1 VTPEERPRWAALALT
16 PIVPLV
22 GLAAGGRWIW
32 PLLAPLT
39 LWPSF
44 AAAVRGA
51 DYRRALGAGLL
62 WAALLSAGIV
72 AWTEQAPRS
81 AGRGIV
87 HAEPYRIEMF
97 QWIETGAG
105 KENEPARFLPE
116 HLVHL
121 AAFAALTWATGG
133 YLGLVLGAA
142 LTGYMSYFVGSFAL
156 SSGHPIAGALVAW
169 VPWSVVRV
177 VAFVTLGCVL
187 ARPLLVRRWAPF
199 GPRERR
205 WLAAALTGIVIDLLL
220 KTLAAPAYGRFL
232 LDMLGSSRD

>member
-1 VTPEERPRWAALALT
+1 
-16 PIVPLV
+16 VPLA
-22 GLAAGGRWIW
+22 GLAPGGKWLW

-39 LWPSF
+39 LWATF
-44 AAAVRGA
+44 APAVRER

-62 WAALLSAGIV
+62 WAALLSAGV
-72 AWTEQAPRS
+72 VVWTERAPRA

-87 HAEPYRIEMF
+87 NAEPYRIEMF
-97 QWIETGAG
+97 RWIETGVG
-105 KENEPARFLPE
+105 KENEPARFAPE
-116 HLVHL
+116 HLFHL

-133 YLGLVLGAA
+133 YLGLALGAA

-156 SSGHPIAGALVAW
+156 SAGRPLTGALVAW

-177 VAFVTLGCVL
+177 AAFVALGSVL
-187 ARPLLVRRWAPF
+187 ARPRLVRDRPAF

-205 WLAAALTGIVIDLLL
+205 WIALALAGIAVDLLV

-232 LDMLGSSRD
+232 RGLLAGPSD